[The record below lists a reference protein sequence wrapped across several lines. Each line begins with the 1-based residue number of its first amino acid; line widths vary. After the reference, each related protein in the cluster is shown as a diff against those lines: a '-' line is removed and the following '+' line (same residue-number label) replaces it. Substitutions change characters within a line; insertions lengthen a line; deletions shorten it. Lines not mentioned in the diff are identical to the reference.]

1 MKTTNVFA
9 TLIPL
14 ALLSA
19 CSPVVPP
26 ELADARRA
34 YSQAQ
39 QGPAAQLAPADL
51 HKARESL
58 DQAERAFNDDPRAQ
72 RTRDLAYVAERK
84 SEEAGA
90 LGQREAAHQSRLA
103 SERQYG
109 ATQGALLG
117 QARGDLQQSQ
127 AQLQQQQ
134 LQLQQDQQQ
143 LGSEQQAR
151 TAAEQR
157 AAAAEMRAKDVQE
170 QLAKLALV
178 KQDDRGMVIT
188 LSGSVLFASNQA
200 VLLPEAQ
207 TRLDQVA
214 QALLATKEKKL
225 VIAGYTDS
233 RGKDSYNL
241 DLSRRRAEAVRS
253 YIVSR
258 GYEADL
264 VSAEGMGPA
273 NPVAD
278 NTSAEGRANNRRVEI
293 VVKNKGD

>member
-9 TLIPL
+9 IVIPL
-14 ALLSA
+14 AMLGA
-19 CSPVVPP
+19 CTPVVPP

-34 YSQAQ
+34 YTQAQ
-39 QGPAAQLAPADL
+39 QSPAAELAPAEL

-58 DQAERAFNDDPRAQ
+58 DVAERSFSDDPKAQ
-72 RTRDLAYVAERK
+72 RTRDLAYVADRK
-84 SEEAGA
+84 AQEAAA
-90 LGQREAAHQSRLA
+90 LGQREAAHQARLA
-103 SERQYG
+103 SEREYG
-109 ATQGALLG
+109 STQGALLG
-117 QARGDLQQSQ
+117 QARGDLQKTQ
-127 AQLQQQQ
+127 A
-134 LQLQQDQQQ
+134 QLQQDQQQ
-143 LGSEQQAR
+143 MQQQQQALGTEKQAR
-151 TAAEQR
+151 TEAERRAAE
-157 AAAAEMRAKDVQE
+157 AEQKAKDMQD
-170 QLAKLALV
+170 QLAKLAAV

-200 VLLPEAQ
+200 VLLPAAQ

-214 QALLATKEKKL
+214 AALLATKEKKL

-258 GYEADL
+258 GYDADL

-273 NPVAD
+273 NPVSD